1 MTTRPAS
8 APDVFIVG
16 GGPAGLAAAIATRL
30 KGLEVTVA
38 DRRRPPIDKACGEG
52 LMPDGLQT
60 LRGLGVELDADRMQ
74 AFHGIRYLDG
84 EVTAEGRFPGV
95 SGAGVRRLDLHRALV
110 RRAEQVGVT
119 LLWETR
125 VDALEGSVLET
136 SEGSYEARWI
146 VGADGLRS
154 RLRAWAELDVTVA
167 SRRRRAPE
175 ARFGVR
181 RHFALPPWS
190 DCVEVYWADDC
201 EAYVTPVAPNE
212 VGVAMLWSGRK
223 AGFDRLLESFP
234 RLAERLAGAEPA
246 SKDRGCGPLRQRAR
260 AVTRGR
266 LALIG
271 DAAGYVDAITGE
283 GLSIAFHQAEALA
296 VALVAPRGDKLGDLR
311 LYARRCRRIVAL
323 PEAMTHLLLFVE
335 RRPALRRRVIRAL
348 AREPSVFSRLLA
360 VHCRALPVR
369 KIGLETAP
377 RLLWRL
383 VHP

>member
-1 MTTRPAS
+1 MTTKTE
-8 APDVFIVG
+8 VLVGG
-16 GGPAGLAAAIATRL
+16 GGPAGLAAAIAARL
-30 KGLEVTVA
+30 EGLEVTLV

-52 LMPDGLQT
+52 LMPDGLEI
-60 LRGLGVELDADRMQ
+60 LRHLGIDLAADRMR

-110 RRAEQVGVT
+110 RRAEQTGVT

-125 VDALEGSVLET
+125 VDAFDGTTVET
-136 SEGSYEARWI
+136 SAGAFEACWI

-154 RLRAWAELDVTVA
+154 RLRSWAGLDMPP
-167 SRRRRAPE
+167 APSGQ
-175 ARFGVR
+175 RFGVR

-190 DCVEVYWADDC
+190 DCVEVYWAEDC
-201 EAYVTPVAPNE
+201 EAYVTPVAAGE

-246 SKDRGCGPLRQRAR
+246 SKDRGCGPLRQRVR
-260 AVTRGR
+260 GVTHGR

-283 GLSIAFHQAEALA
+283 GLSIAFHQATALA
-296 VALVAPRGDKLGDLR
+296 AALKAGDLK

-323 PEAMTHLLLFVE
+323 PNAMTRLLLFVE

-360 VHCRALPVR
+360 VHCRAVPVR
-369 KIGLETAP
+369 RGLETAP
-377 RLLWRL
+377 RLLLRIAMG
-383 VHP
+383 